1 MDTDRQKK
9 IELLIEW
16 LVEKKATDIVS
27 IDVSDRCSFT
37 EHLIVCTGS
46 VPMHNKAI
54 ADHILQK
61 TSEAKIRLLGKEG
74 LDANIWILLD
84 LNDVILH
91 IFSEDVRNMY
101 KLEELW
107 TNKLETKE

>member
-9 IELLIEW
+9 VELLCEW

-46 VPMHNKAI
+46 VPLHNKAI
-54 ADHILQK
+54 ADYILQK
-61 TSEAKIRLLGKEG
+61 TSEVKMRILGKEG
-74 LDANIWILLD
+74 LEATSGYCLI
-84 LNDVILH
+84 
-91 IFSEDVRNMY
+91 
-101 KLEELW
+101 
-107 TNKLETKE
+107 